1 MTDRKTVLL
10 VVCFLG
16 AFALLGL
23 AGVVWLVSTGTAS
36 DAVAIVSTLTGSALG
51 SSACTTPSAPASSAS
66 SGQSV
71 SASALA
77 IRGGV

>member
-51 SSACTTPSAPASSAS
+51 SIGTLLVSTRSSEPVPTPPPYTGPIPGAHE
-66 SGQSV
+66 
-71 SASALA
+71 
-77 IRGGV
+77 